1 MERML
6 KMNSDKNLPYLKLLT
21 SSPSQYF
28 ILVLLTSGSIYFI
41 ALITDIFEVLS
52 NIQGLFLS

>member
-1 MERML
+1 M
-6 KMNSDKNLPYLKLLT
+6 LLT
-21 SSPSQYF
+21 YSPFQYF

-41 ALITDIFEVLS
+41 ALTTDIFEVPN